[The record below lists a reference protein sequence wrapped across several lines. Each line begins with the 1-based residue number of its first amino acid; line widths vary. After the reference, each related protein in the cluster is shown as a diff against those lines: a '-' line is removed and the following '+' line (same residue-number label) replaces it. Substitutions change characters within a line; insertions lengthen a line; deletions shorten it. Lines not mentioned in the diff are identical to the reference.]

1 MAEKLITKTQA
12 LEIFNKKSDKAKV
25 KILMAALLEECDLSE
40 RAEHLII
47 TNTGKIAYTDEWHSD
62 EEGFYYKKY

>member
-25 KILMAALLEECDLSE
+25 KILMQALIEECDLQE
-40 RAEHLII
+40 RLEHIII
-47 TNTGKIAYTDEWHSD
+47 TNTPRIAYTDEWCSD